1 MKTLKHW
8 ELAGQDDAGVD
19 LRVDGK
25 HLFSLR
31 VLEQG
36 LVRVFIQRN
45 GELALDRTWSIAP
58 QNSTAPE
65 NSTAHK

>member
-8 ELAGQDDAGVD
+8 ELARQDDAGVD

-36 LVRVFIQRN
+36 
-45 GELALDRTWSIAP
+45 
-58 QNSTAPE
+58 
-65 NSTAHK
+65 